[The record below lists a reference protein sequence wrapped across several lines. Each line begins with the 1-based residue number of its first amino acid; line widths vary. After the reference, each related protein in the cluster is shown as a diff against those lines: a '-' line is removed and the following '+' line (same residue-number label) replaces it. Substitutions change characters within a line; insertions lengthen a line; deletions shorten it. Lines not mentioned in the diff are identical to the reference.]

1 MKNSLQRLC
10 KKGVSFILAAIML
23 VGMVALVPVVGSATA
38 SAVVA
43 DDVMAQASTGTYRV
57 TTEGG
62 NLTLRESASSSSK
75 QLDYVPNGTL
85 VVITEI
91 SNGFGKTTYNGKTG
105 WLSMSYLTFVSSG
118 TDPVSPSTSNKT
130 GTYRITTE
138 GGNLILRGSA
148 SSSGGQV
155 ALVPNGTLVVVTEFS
170 NGFGKTTYS
179 GQTGW
184 LAMSYLTYVSSSMTI
199 TTDTSNSGTPTAK
212 TGTYRVTLSNGNLIL
227 RSSASSSGGQVELVP
242 NGTLVVVTEISNGF
256 GKTTYNGKT
265 GWLSMSYLTFVSSSM
280 TITTDT
286 SNSGTPTSKTG
297 TYRVNTQG
305 GNLNMRPT
313 ASSSQSAIGSVPNGT
328 LVVITEISNGYG
340 KTTYGGQT
348 GWLSMS
354 YLTYVSSSMTISTDT
369 SNSGTT
375 TAKTGTYKVTL
386 TNGNL
391 ILRSSASSSGGQVE
405 LVPNGTLVVITEISN
420 GFGKTTYNGKSGWLS
435 MSYLTFVSSNMTVSS
450 DTTTPVT
457 PTGKTGT
464 YKVTLTNGNLI
475 LRSSASSSGGQV
487 ALVPNGTLVVIT
499 EISNGFGKTT
509 YNDKTGW
516 LSMSYLTFVSSDTNV
531 STDTSTPVT
540 PTSKTGTYKVTLTS
554 GNLVLRQNAVAG
566 STQLE
571 LVPNGTLVVITEI
584 SNGFGKTTYN
594 GKTGWLAM
602 SYLTFVSS
610 DMEVSSDNN
619 NTPTTY
625 KTGRYK
631 VTLTNGNLKLRAAP
645 INGEQVAL
653 IPNGTEL
660 NITEVSGEWGKTT
673 YNGLTGWIS
682 LALATYIGASTND
695 APGSETGYALGT
707 YTVTLSSGNLRLRS
721 TPSAS
726 GDTLAS
732 ISNGTQVIITEVMND
747 FGKTTY
753 DGKTGWV
760 SMAYL
765 SYTQSGSS
773 EVASDGE
780 VSGEVSGEVAEV
792 AMSYKVNTEDN
803 SAVKVHVN
811 PDASSA
817 VAFTIPNGTQIF
829 VTKSQDDWGFVSHE
843 GKTGWVQM
851 MYLASD
857 ASGEVAEGTAY
868 VVKTLDIFGS
878 VKMHEEAG
886 SSSKVLCK
894 IPNGTTVIVQDQTT
908 LWAKVTYN
916 NMTGWVFK
924 VYLAKGDNSVMD
936 KVNDKLNEII
946 DDIKDT
952 DYGELIDEVIDLIKG
967 EDEDTEGNSEVVDG
981 EVVPGDGEVVG
992 GDEVVIIPGDGEVV
1006 DQPVNPSNIKYGDVN
1021 CDGGVNM
1028 VDVTDLQKIIA
1039 SLTTHTKF
1047 GSMSKS
1053 NSDVDHDGSIKMT
1066 DVTKIQKFLA
1076 NLVTTLDY

>member
-43 DDVMAQASTGTYRV
+43 DEVMAQASTGTYRV

-62 NLTLRESASSSSK
+62 NLTLRESASSSSNK
-75 QLDYVPNGTL
+75 LDYVPNGTL

-91 SNGFGKTTYNGKTG
+91 SNGFGKTTYGGKTG
-105 WLSMSYLTFVSSG
+105 WLSMSYLTFVSSNA
-118 TDPVSPSTSNKT
+118 DPVPPSTSNKT
-130 GTYRITTE
+130 GTYRVTTE
-138 GGNLILRGSA
+138 GGNLTLRSSASSSGGQLALVPNGALVVVTEFSNGFGKTTYGGKTGWLSMSYLTFVSSSTTISTDTSTPVTPTSKTGTYKVTLTSGNLTLRSSA

-155 ALVPNGTLVVVTEFS
+155 ALVPNGTLVVITEIS
-170 NGFGKTTYS
+170 NGYGKTTYG

-184 LAMSYLTYVSSSMTI
+184 LSMSYLTYVSSSMTI
-199 TTDTSNSGTPTAK
+199 TTDTSNSGTTSSK
-212 TGTYRVTLSNGNLIL
+212 TGTYRVT
-227 RSSASSSGGQVELVP
+227 
-242 NGTLVVVTEISNGF
+242 
-256 GKTTYNGKT
+256 
-265 GWLSMSYLTFVSSSM
+265 
-280 TITTDT
+280 
-286 SNSGTPTSKTG
+286 
-297 TYRVNTQG
+297 TQG

-340 KTTYGGQT
+340 KTTYGGMT

-354 YLTYVSSSMTISTDT
+354 YLTFVSSSTTISTDT
-369 SNSGTT
+369 STPVTPTS
-375 TAKTGTYKVTL
+375 KTGTYKVTL

-391 ILRSSASSSGGQVE
+391 ILRSSASSSGSQVE

-420 GFGKTTYNGKSGWLS
+420 GFGKTTYNGKTGWLS
-435 MSYLTFVSSNMTVSS
+435 MSYLTFVSSSTNVST
-450 DTTTPVT
+450 DTSTPVT

-464 YKVTLTNGNLI
+464 YKVTLTNGNLV

-509 YNDKTGW
+509 YNGKTGW

-531 STDTSTPVT
+531 STDTSTPVI

-610 DMEVSSDNN
+610 NMEETSDNN
-619 NTPTTY
+619 TPAKYT
-625 KTGRYK
+625 TGRYK
-631 VTLTNGNLKLRAAP
+631 ITLTDGNLKLRATP
-645 INGEQVAL
+645 ISGEQLAL

-682 LALATYIGASTND
+682 LALATYIGGSTND
-695 APGSETGYALGT
+695 APGSETGYALGI

-732 ISNGTQVIITEVMND
+732 IPNGTQITITEVMND

-765 SYTQSGSS
+765 SYKQSSDSS
-773 EVASDGE
+773 EIASDGE
-780 VSGEVSGEVAEV
+780 VSGEVSGDVAEV

-817 VAFTIPNGTQIF
+817 VVFTIPNGTQIF
-829 VTKSQDDWGFVSHE
+829 VTKSQDDWGYVSHE

-857 ASGEVAEGTAY
+857 ASDEVAEGTAY

-894 IPNGTTVIVQDQTT
+894 IPNGTTVIVQEQTT

-1006 DQPVNPSNIKYGDVN
+1006 DQPVNPSNVKYGDVN
-1021 CDGGVNM
+1021 CDGSVNM

-1039 SLTTHTKF
+1039 SLTTHAKF
-1047 GSMSKS
+1047 GSMSKP
-1053 NSDVDHDGSIKMT
+1053 NSDVDHDGDIKMT